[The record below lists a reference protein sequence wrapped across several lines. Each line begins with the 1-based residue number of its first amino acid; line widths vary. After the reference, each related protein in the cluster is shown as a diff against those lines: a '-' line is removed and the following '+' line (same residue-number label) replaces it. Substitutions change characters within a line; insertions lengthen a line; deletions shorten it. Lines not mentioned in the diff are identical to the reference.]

1 VSVSNEH
8 TQKALDSF
16 GKYIVQQAKNNLSK
30 QRKTVSKKLYDSIGY
45 KVKVSKNSIELDLS
59 MEEYGKFVDLGVS
72 GKKKH
77 YNTPYKY
84 TTKMPP
90 AKVFDKWVVRKG
102 IAPRNKQGQLQ
113 SRKSIT
119 FAIAKSVFN
128 NGIKPSLF
136 ISKPFENGLKRL
148 PDNIIEAYGLD
159 VETFL
164 KQIVNA

>member
-1 VSVSNEH
+1 MSVDNVN
-8 TQKALDSF
+8 TKKALDGF

-72 GKKKH
+72 GKKKS

-90 AKVFDKWVVRKG
+90 AKVFDKWIVRKG
-102 IAPRNKQGQLQ
+102 IAPRSKKGTFEN
-113 SRKSIT
+113 RKSIS

-136 ISKPFENGLKRL
+136 ISKPFEKGIKRL
-148 PDNIIEAYGLD
+148 PDDIIEAYGLD
-159 VETFL
+159 IETFL
-164 KQIVNA
+164 KQIING